1 MSTPTPRDELEMAAA
16 TPRQL
21 ARTLSEQRVDA
32 KTMAAILRDADQ
44 RAAAGAPVP
53 MLPRRAATVSR
64 ETTIRPPALAPRR
77 MRSDVARAPQ
87 LPGGDQDDD
96 TFDANTEFD
105 ERLMPRR
112 NTSAAH
118 SRANERWAALSHVIA
133 AHYGFL
139 FRWAA
144 EDDDPEG
151 ERRLCST
158 CATHPRAC
166 RFLPCK
172 HVACAP
178 CIVAFWASRG
188 RAGTFG
194 TPCPHGC
201 GQEVEQVVRLVPRPP
216 QARRHPSFA
225 DPPPNAPVH
234 PLDEFL
240 DDIKANDAAELFA
253 GDEEGKA
260 AFLANVDAVRT
271 MREQPSGIAPLIAM
285 MERGTDDQ
293 KEWAAGALA
302 NLALD
307 AGNRVAIAQAGG
319 VPPLIALVEGGTDG
333 QKERAAEALANLAD
347 DSGNRVAVAQAG

>member
-1 MSTPTPRDELEMAAA
+1 
-16 TPRQL
+16 
-21 ARTLSEQRVDA
+21 
-32 KTMAAILRDADQ
+32 
-44 RAAAGAPVP
+44 
-53 MLPRRAATVSR
+53 MLPRRAATVPR
-64 ETTIRPPALAPRR
+64 EATIRPPALAPRR
-77 MRSDVARAPQ
+77 MRSGAARPPQ
-87 LPGGDQDDD
+87 LPGGDQDD
-96 TFDANTEFD
+96 TNDADTEFD

-112 NTSAAH
+112 NMSAAR
-118 SRANERWAALSHVIA
+118 SRANKRWAALSHVIA

-139 FRWAA
+139 FRWAV

-188 RAGTFG
+188 RAGAFG

-201 GQEVEQVVRLVPRPP
+201 GQEVEQVVKLVPRPP
-216 QARRHPSFA
+216 QARRHPTFA

-240 DDIKANDAAELFA
+240 DNIEANDAAELFA

-260 AFLANVDAVRT
+260 AFLTNVDAVRT
-271 MREQPSGIAPLIAM
+271 MLELPGGIAPLIALV
-285 MERGTDDQ
+285 ERGTDDQ
-293 KEWAAGALA
+293 KERAARALA

-307 AGNRVAIAQAGG
+307 DGNRVAIVQAGG
-319 VPPLIALVEGGTDG
+319 VPALIALVERGTDG
-333 QKERAAEALANLAD
+333 QKEWAAQALGNLAID
-347 DSGNRVAVAQAG
+347 AAIKAAIVAAGALEPLAALVRDGDAEGKAKAAAALDILRMAANSAAGDASKK